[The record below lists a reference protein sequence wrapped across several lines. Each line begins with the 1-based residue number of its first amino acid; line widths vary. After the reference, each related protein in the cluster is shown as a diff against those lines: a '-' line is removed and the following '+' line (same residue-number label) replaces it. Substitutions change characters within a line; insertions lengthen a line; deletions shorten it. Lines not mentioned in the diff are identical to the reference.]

1 MALIVSKMRASD
13 NPKGKKQNAQMES
26 RSASH
31 VAAEIQTVNAIS
43 NTVTT
48 NSTESNAFNLYQ
60 MASSHEPDCVD
71 SSELT
76 DVCIE
81 ITSNRVSPNHEP
93 ALEPAQ
99 INGID
104 YINNS
109 VPHEELFPKWNI
121 QARSQASVS
130 SNSCEAHPGR
140 SHPALSLNP
149 VSLKSSK
156 ISEPCSCTCHRT
168 IPSKHE
174 GMSGYDN
181 SGYTAAD
188 DDTATNTQHVYV
200 NMHRAVLGN
209 VDVRSDTGRSSS
221 LTQLE
226 LPTYED
232 ALELMKLK
240 ENESRDEIKK

>member
-1 MALIVSKMRASD
+1 MALIVSKMRASN

-130 SNSCEAHPGR
+130 SNNCEARPGG